1 MDEIDASSKNP
12 SLVAD
17 TLSKTICVQKT
28 NTSILKLIVL
38 GILAGLYIGFGSAIA
53 TLVATDVVRYVGL
66 GLGKFFVGAVFSV
79 GFILIIVAGAELFT
93 GNNLMLMSALDG
105 QVPMS
110 KVVYKWIV
118 VYFANFIGAV
128 FLVAVMFG
136 SGLWKEG
143 HFVSGVAALNIAK
156 AKVGLAWG
164 EAFWRGMLCN
174 ILLCLAFWMATA
186 SSSVIGKILA
196 VFFPVTTF
204 MALGYEH
211 CISNMYFIPMGILL
225 KGTSAASLSGLNLS
239 SLTWGNMIVNNLIP
253 VTLGNMVG
261 GAFVVSFLYWMVY
274 VKQ

>member
-53 TLVATDVVRYVGL
+53 TLVATDVFRYVGL
-66 GLGKFFVGAVFSV
+66 GLGKFFV
-79 GFILIIVAGAELFT
+79 
-93 GNNLMLMSALDG
+93 
-105 QVPMS
+105 
-110 KVVYKWIV
+110 
-118 VYFANFIGAV
+118 GAV

>member
-53 TLVATDVVRYVGL
+53 TLVATDVFRYVGL